1 MTKFIRGKAAAAID
15 FIAEKMILSPYEEH
29 KRGEIVAQYK
39 HLITNMKD
47 DFCLWILVED
57 DGINDPVLKGF
68 TLAILN
74 KDGEGWFPQIWVD
87 NDVLHLDRLKLF
99 HKIVLWGEA
108 KEIKKVFGITQR
120 AERSLLK
127 AWGFEAYSWNIVAD
141 LDVLHERIATA
152 LTKELTNGRRNNEGE
167 SDKPVLDSTAVD
179 SKRSG
184 IPSAGT
190 GSTGGEG
197 EVSKHE
203 DWTSGPYNQRT
214 TESSGLQKRV
224 AAGTEIPERHADEG
238 SGSVQRKDHPGPDS
252 SVSGNDVSNSGT

>member
-57 DGINDPVLKGF
+57 DGVNDPVLKGF

-74 KDGEGWFPQIWVD
+74 KDGDGWFPQIWVD
-87 NDVLHLDRLKLF
+87 NDVSHMDRLKLF
-99 HKIVLWGEA
+99 HKIVLWGEG

-141 LDVLHERIATA
+141 LDTLHERIAQA
-152 LTKELTNGRRNNEGE
+152 LTKEINNGRRNNESQ
-167 SDKPVLDSTAVD
+167 SDQPVHDTAKVD
-179 SKRSG
+179 PERSG
-184 IPSAGT
+184 IPSVGT
-190 GSTGGEG
+190 GSAGGSV
-197 EVSKHE
+197 EVSEHK
-203 DWTSGPYNQRT
+203 DGAGGPHDQGSQ
-214 TESSGLQKRV
+214 ESSGLCERV
-224 AAGTEIPERHADEG
+224 ATSSEIPKRPANEG
-238 SGSVQRKDHPGPDS
+238 SPSVSRKDHPGPDS
-252 SVSGNDVSNSGT
+252 SNAGNDGTNSGT